1 MYSQAITQQHRS
13 AFIIAID
20 ISSSMQGMIN
30 FHGLRL
36 SKAEAVALCCNYM
49 IDELIARATRNGI
62 VRHYYDIAII
72 GYGNDEVTPLL
83 KSGERGLV
91 ANTLLAE
98 QMPPLHSYTFEHET
112 TDNQQFNLTLHRWI
126 VPQARGNTPMLGA
139 LRQIENLVERW
150 CNAEENRNS
159 HPPMVINITDGEFT
173 DGNEQ
178 ELIETAE
185 AIKACATNDGN
196 TLLINIH
203 LSSDAEAT
211 TTTFPS
217 ENNYLSMGREANIL
231 FGLSSTLPTCWEA
244 LLSNII
250 DHDGTPP
257 YRGVAIN
264 TPVYKLLSIL
274 NIGSESQHESSK
286 H

>member
-20 ISSSMQGMIN
+20 RSSSMQGMIN

-49 IDELIARATRNGI
+49 IDELIDRATRNGI

-72 GYGNDEVTPLL
+72 GYGDDEVKNLL
-83 KSGERGLV
+83 QSGERGLV
-91 ANTLLAE
+91 ANTLLTE
-98 QMPPLHSYTFEHET
+98 QIPPLHSCTFEHEA
-112 TDNQQFNLTLHRWI
+112 TDNQQVGLNLHRWI
-126 VPQARGNTPMLGA
+126 EPQARGNTPMLGA
-139 LRQIENLVERW
+139 LRQVENLVERW
-150 CNAEENRNS
+150 CSAEENRNS
-159 HPPMVINITDGEFT
+159 HPPIVINITDGEFT

-178 ELIETAE
+178 ELIDTAE

-203 LSSDAEAT
+203 LSSEAEAT
-211 TTTFPS
+211 ATIFPS
-217 ENNYLSMGREANIL
+217 EDNFLPMGREANIL
-231 FGLSSTLPTCWEA
+231 FCLSSTLPACWEA

-250 DHDGTPP
+250 DHDGVPP
-257 YRGVAIN
+257 YRGVAFN
-264 TPVYKLLSIL
+264 ASAYELLTIL
-274 NIGSESQHESSK
+274 NIGSESQHEASK
-286 H
+286 L

>member
-83 KSGERGLV
+83 KSGERDLV

-112 TDNQQFNLTLHRWI
+112 TDNQQFNLNLHRWI
-126 VPQARGNTPMLGA
+126 EPQARGNTPMLGA
-139 LRQIENLVERW
+139 IRLLRPAN
-150 CNAEENRNS
+150 NRLARGGDIRNRA
-159 HPPMVINITDGEFT
+159 
-173 DGNEQ
+173 Q
-178 ELIETAE
+178 Q
-185 AIKACATNDGN
+185 
-196 TLLINIH
+196 
-203 LSSDAEAT
+203 
-211 TTTFPS
+211 
-217 ENNYLSMGREANIL
+217 
-231 FGLSSTLPTCWEA
+231 LP
-244 LLSNII
+244 
-250 DHDGTPP
+250 
-257 YRGVAIN
+257 
-264 TPVYKLLSIL
+264 
-274 NIGSESQHESSK
+274 
-286 H
+286 